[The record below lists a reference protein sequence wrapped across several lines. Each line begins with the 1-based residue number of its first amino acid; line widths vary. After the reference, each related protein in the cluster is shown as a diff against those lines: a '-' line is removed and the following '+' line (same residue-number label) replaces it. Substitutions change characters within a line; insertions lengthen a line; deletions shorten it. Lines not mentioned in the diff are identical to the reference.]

1 MEAPGFGAVT
11 GNLDRNLH
19 PQRSCGS
26 HFKINTFRALSRSL
40 LAPLMRG
47 DIPSRDKVLGVDDTC
62 GTPLRGGTSACEKV
76 LDLSSGGGIDMLP
89 RPVESARRGS
99 PTASK

>member
-47 DIPSRDKVLGVDDTC
+47 DVHLVTRSLGSMTRAVPHC
-62 GTPLRGGTSACEKV
+62 VAELRQGEKV

-89 RPVESARRGS
+89 RPVESARRSS

>member
-26 HFKINTFRALSRSL
+26 HFKINTFCALSRSL
-40 LAPLMRG
+40 LAPLC
-47 DIPSRDKVLGVDDTC
+47 GVM
-62 GTPLRGGTSACEKV
+62 SI
-76 LDLSSGGGIDMLP
+76 S
-89 RPVESARRGS
+89 
-99 PTASK
+99 